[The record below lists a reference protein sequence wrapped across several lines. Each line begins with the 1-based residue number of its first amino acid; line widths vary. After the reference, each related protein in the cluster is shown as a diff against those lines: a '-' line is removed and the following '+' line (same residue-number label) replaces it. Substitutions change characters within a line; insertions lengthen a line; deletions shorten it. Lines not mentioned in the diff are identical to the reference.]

1 MLTPLLPEMTENFP
15 TCTGIKC
22 ESIISAHAPPDDN
35 QSIRPDVSDGKITI
49 TGSQSAMLFDRLSW
63 HHSKT
68 MP

>member
-1 MLTPLLPEMTENFP
+1 MSNEYGLYLLTKHPE
-15 TCTGIKC
+15 
-22 ESIISAHAPPDDN
+22 DN

-49 TGSQSAMLFDRLSW
+49 TGSQSAMLFNRLSW